1 MRYLIFL
8 LLAVTSG
15 AAALDL
21 CPQYVK
27 IHAKDVEPRIKSG
40 IPFKLLSLA
49 SDGGQTYRKIVRIE
63 YDLWSEKVGVETLG
77 GEKQVVS
84 IDAAQGVIC
93 QQLSF
98 TNVKSRDVRFQILL
112 NPDLSDGLSK
122 LKSQGSGK
130 SGFLGINWKR
140 LAQDLNSE
148 KLLLEGDGNP

>member
-21 CPQYVK
+21 CPQYIK
-27 IHAKDVEPRIKSG
+27 IHAKDVDPRIKSG
-40 IPFKLLSLA
+40 IPFKLLSVA
-49 SDGGQTYRKIVRIE
+49 SDGEHTYRKIVRIE

-77 GEKQVVS
+77 GEKQVVTINAS
-84 IDAAQGVIC
+84 EGVIC

-98 TNVKSRDVRFQILL
+98 ANVKSRELRYQILL

-122 LKSQGSGK
+122 LKSRGAGK

-148 KLLLEGDGNP
+148 KLLLEGDSVQ

>member
-8 LLAVTSG
+8 LLAVTTG

-40 IPFKLLSLA
+40 IPFKLLSVA

-63 YDLWSEKVGVETLG
+63 YDLWGEKVGVETLG

-84 IDAAQGVIC
+84 IDAAEGVIC

-98 TNVKSRDVRFQILL
+98 TNIKSRAVRYQILL